1 MSQQRGQQGV
11 AWLKVSVLERSQI
24 RRCDIMS
31 QLFTAWRK
39 IKKLYLLDLFFFPRP
54 KDTGCLGGLIYD
66 PRTTHVRLLFRRRL
80 VFSNSCIHQ
89 ICSPYLKKK
98 QTKKTP
104 KGRARHVDVLHRAAP
119 PQGHR
124 SIALGIRRCSTCSL
138 GSGGVHLKTDH
149 IAPHLAWQLDCQDL
163 NSEITSDPS
172 C

>member
-1 MSQQRGQQGV
+1 MSQRCGQWGV
-11 AWLKVSVLERSQI
+11 AWLKVLVLERSQI

-31 QLFTAWRK
+31 QLLTAMRK
-39 IKKLYLLDLFFFPRP
+39 LKKLYLLDLFFFLP

-66 PRTTHVRLLFRRRL
+66 PRMTHVRLLFRRRL
-80 VFSNSCIHQ
+80 LLSIRCIHQ

-98 QTKKTP
+98 KKSV
-104 KGRARHVDVLHRAAP
+104 KGWSASCWCFAQIAAP

-124 SIALGIRRCSTCSL
+124 RIALGIRRCSTCSS
-138 GSGGVHLKTDH
+138 GSGRLHPKTDH